1 MLALQDSEVAAP
13 RPPLVQMQEGNPY
26 PRREAAPSTLR
37 PWRADDI
44 LASGPRLPPP
54 QSYPGPPQHG
64 AYVRPSRPTSTPA
77 QLHLD
82 FRPVVSD
89 TEGDCC
95 GLEVWGQC

>member
-1 MLALQDSEVAAP
+1 MALQDSEVAAP

-54 QSYPGPPQHG
+54 QSYPGPPHHG

-89 TEGDCC
+89 TGEGCC
-95 GLEVWGQC
+95 GPEVWGQC